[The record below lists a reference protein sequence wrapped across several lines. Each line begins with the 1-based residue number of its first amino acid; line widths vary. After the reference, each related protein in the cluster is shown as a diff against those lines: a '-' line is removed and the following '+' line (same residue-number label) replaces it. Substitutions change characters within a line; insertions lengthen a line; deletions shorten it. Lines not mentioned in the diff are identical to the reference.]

1 MTNWLCLKLWAA
13 IIDID
18 IQKQRDLSGPR
29 TGAMIGFD
37 KTFSSKLLEAA
48 GFIEPDLCFGPK
60 GSELAGW
67 SGRPE
72 IRQRHAPCCPA
83 HPDIHCKYTPQAL
96 LPKSCM
102 LPVTSFPRIMCCA
115 FPSRLVRS
123 KSTHCRTYLLQPGT
137 VYYTIP
143 VHQAQSLNDKQDAS
157 KSLRSRW
164 ISEISC
170 DNSV

>member
-18 IQKQRDLSGPR
+18 IQKQRDPWYADPR

-83 HPDIHCKYTPQAL
+83 HPDIHCKYTPEAL
-96 LPKSCM
+96 LPKPCM
-102 LPVTSFPRIMCCA
+102 LPVTWFPRIMPA
-115 FPSRLVRS
+115 PSLQGSFAQRVLTVE
-123 KSTHCRTYLLQPGT
+123 HTYFNQERCITPFVYT
-137 VYYTIP
+137 VP
-143 VHQAQSLNDKQDAS
+143 VHPRPRA
-157 KSLRSRW
+157 
-164 ISEISC
+164 
-170 DNSV
+170 